1 MTYPDREPRRPA
13 VGYPADNQPT
23 EQYPARDGYRGR
35 EEYPTQV
42 GAPVPLEEEVVRREE
57 REEVVRRDGR
67 GGGAVH
73 RDEVLEQRQ
82 PRDERSRVK
91 TVMVVCAVIDVV
103 FSLFAIVLA
112 IHVVL
117 VIGSANA
124 GNGFA
129 QMIEGWSSAV
139 SLGLR
144 DLFTPENLG
153 ARTLL
158 NDGLAA
164 IIWLVLRAVLTNL
177 ITRLALPVGQRRV
190 WYRRTATY

>member
-13 VGYPADNQPT
+13 ERYPNEGYSVEEQRT
-23 EQYPARDGYRGR
+23 EQMPARDGYRGR
-35 EEYPTQV
+35 DEYPTQV
-42 GAPVPLEEEVVRREE
+42 GAPVPLDEGTRREDAVRREE
-57 REEVVRRDGR
+57 VVER
-67 GGGAVH
+67 
-73 RDEVLEQRQ
+73 
-82 PRDERSRVK
+82 PRDDHARVK

-103 FSLFAIVLA
+103 CALFAIVLA
-112 IHVVL
+112 IHIFL
-117 VIGSANA
+117 VIGGANA
-124 GNGFA
+124 ANGFA
-129 QMIEGWSSAV
+129 QMIESWSAAV

-164 IIWLVLRAVLTNL
+164 LIWLVLRAVLTNL

-190 WYRRTATY
+190 WYRRTASY

>member
-13 VGYPADNQPT
+13 ERYPAEGYTVEEQRT
-23 EQYPARDGYRGR
+23 EQMSVRDPRR
-35 EEYPTQV
+35 DSTQV
-42 GAPVPLEEEVVRREE
+42 GAPVPLPEEAPHRENVVRREE
-57 REEVVRRDGR
+57 VVER
-67 GGGAVH
+67 
-73 RDEVLEQRQ
+73 
-82 PRDERSRVK
+82 PRDDHARVK

-103 FSLFAIVLA
+103 CLLFAIVLA
-112 IHVVL
+112 VHIFL
-117 VIGSANA
+117 VIGGANA
-124 GNGFA
+124 ANGFA
-129 QMIEGWSSAV
+129 QMIEGWSAAV

-164 IIWLVLRAVLTNL
+164 VIWLVLRAVLTNL

>member
-13 VGYPADNQPT
+13 ERYPT
-23 EQYPARDGYRGR
+23 EGYSVEEQRTEQMRVRRGGDD
-35 EEYPTQV
+35 YPTQV
-42 GAPVPLEEEVVRREE
+42 GAPVPLDDEAARRDDAVRRENVVRREE
-57 REEVVRRDGR
+57 VVDR
-67 GGGAVH
+67 
-73 RDEVLEQRQ
+73 
-82 PRDERSRVK
+82 PRDDHARIK

-103 FSLFAIVLA
+103 CALFAIVLA
-112 IHVVL
+112 VHIFL
-117 VIGSANA
+117 VIGGANA
-124 GNGFA
+124 ANGFA
-129 QMIEGWSSAV
+129 QMIESWSAAV

-190 WYRRTATY
+190 WYRRTASY

>member
-13 VGYPADNQPT
+13 ERISVEEQRT
-23 EQYPARDGYRGR
+23 EQMPARDAYRGR
-35 EEYPTQV
+35 DEYPTQV
-42 GAPVPLEEEVVRREE
+42 GEPVPLADEPVRRENLADEPVRRENVVRREE
-57 REEVVRRDGR
+57 VVRQ
-67 GGGAVH
+67 
-73 RDEVLEQRQ
+73 E
-82 PRDERSRVK
+82 PRDDHARVK

-103 FSLFAIVLA
+103 CALFAIVLA
-112 IHVVL
+112 IHIFL
-117 VIGSANA
+117 VIGGANA
-124 GNGFA
+124 ANGFA
-129 QMIEGWSSAV
+129 QMIEGWSAAV

-164 IIWLVLRAVLTNL
+164 VIWLVLRAVLTNL

-190 WYRRTATY
+190 WYRRTASY

>member
-13 VGYPADNQPT
+13 ERYPNEGYSVEERRT
-23 EQYPARDGYRGR
+23 EQMPARDGYRGSD
-35 EEYPTQV
+35 EYPTQV
-42 GAPVPLEEEVVRREE
+42 GAPLPLDDEVARRDEVVRRENLVR
-57 REEVVRRDGR
+57 REEMVER
-67 GGGAVH
+67 
-73 RDEVLEQRQ
+73 
-82 PRDERSRVK
+82 PRDDHARVK
-91 TVMVVCAVIDVV
+91 AVMVVCAVIDVV
-103 FSLFAIVLA
+103 CALFAIVLA
-112 IHVVL
+112 VHIFL
-117 VIGSANA
+117 VIGGANA
-124 GNGFA
+124 ANGFA
-129 QMIEGWSSAV
+129 QMIESWSAAV

-177 ITRLALPVGQRRV
+177 ITRLALPVGRRRV

>member
-13 VGYPADNQPT
+13 ERHPQGGYSVEEQRT
-23 EQYPARDGYRGR
+23 EQMPVRDSRR
-35 EEYPTQV
+35 DEYPTQV
-42 GAPVPLEEEVVRREE
+42 GAPVPLQDEEPRRENVVRREE
-57 REEVVRRDGR
+57 VVER
-67 GGGAVH
+67 
-73 RDEVLEQRQ
+73 
-82 PRDERSRVK
+82 PRDDHARVK

-103 FSLFAIVLA
+103 CLLFAIVLA
-112 IHVVL
+112 VHIFL
-117 VIGSANA
+117 VIGGANA
-124 GNGFA
+124 ANGFA
-129 QMIEGWSSAV
+129 QMIEGWSAAV

-164 IIWLVLRAVLTNL
+164 VIWLVLRAVLTNL